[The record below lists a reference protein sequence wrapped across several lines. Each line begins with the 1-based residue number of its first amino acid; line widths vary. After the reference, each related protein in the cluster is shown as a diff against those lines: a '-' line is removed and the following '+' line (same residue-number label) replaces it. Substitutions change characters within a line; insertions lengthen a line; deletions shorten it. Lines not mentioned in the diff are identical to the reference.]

1 MEGYRKQQAKALLNR
16 GVTLPRGQE
25 QPDLGTTFLSF
36 LQRNAS
42 SDDIAKYRAKL
53 VQLLQSSL
61 KYDAAVILPKVA
73 AIPQLQTEKAILL
86 SSVSCVVFLLQIVL

>member
-1 MEGYRKQQAKALLNR
+1 MEGYRKHQEKALLNR

-25 QPDLGTTFLSF
+25 QPDLGISFLSF

-53 VQLLQSSL
+53 VQLLQSSS
-61 KYDAAVILPKVA
+61 KYDAAAILPKVV
-73 AIPQLQTEKAILL
+73 AIPQLQTERAILL
-86 SSVSCVVFLLQIVL
+86 AYVCRILFLL